1 MNARITLD
9 KAGRVVLPKSV
20 RDALRVGPGD
30 SLDIE
35 GDNDRIVLSPV
46 RVRPGLQKEHGV
58 WVYRCGNPSNLSI
71 PDLIDQQRGRRNRSL
86 LGDEA

>member
-30 SLDIE
+30 SLEIE
-35 GDNDRIVLSPV
+35 SGDERIVLSPV

-58 WVYRCGNPSNLSI
+58 WVYRSGAPSNASI
-71 PDLIDQQRGRRNRSL
+71 PDLIDNQRARRTREI
-86 LGDEA
+86 LGDQS

>member
-1 MNARITLD
+1 MNAIITLD

-30 SLDIE
+30 SLEIE
-35 GDNDRIVLSPV
+35 SADDRIVLSPV

-58 WVYRCGNPSNLSI
+58 WVYRSGTPSNASI
-71 PDLIDQQRGRRNRSL
+71 PDLIEKQRAQRAREV
-86 LGDEA
+86 LGDES